1 MLKALYLSANSAITM
16 RVLIEAKKQQVQL
29 PLQSLSEDFD
39 KMLDNLET
47 LNFRAFEKG
56 LLSDNEQAAFN
67 SNIDKVRAGMRRFWI
82 EEAMEP
88 SHKQHQY

>member
-1 MLKALYLSANSAITM
+1 MLKALYLSANSPITM

-56 LLSDNEQAAFN
+56 LLSDNEQATFN
-67 SNIDKVRAGMRRFWI
+67 SNIDKVRAEMRRFWI